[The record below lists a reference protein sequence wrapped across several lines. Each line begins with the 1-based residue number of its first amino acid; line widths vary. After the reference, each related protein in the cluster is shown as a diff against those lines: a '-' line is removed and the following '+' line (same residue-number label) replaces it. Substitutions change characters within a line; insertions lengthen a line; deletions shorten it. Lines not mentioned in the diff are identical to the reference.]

1 MVRNLILALL
11 FGAVL
16 CATEP
21 GRTPILIE
29 LFTSEGCSSCPPADR
44 LLEQLDPRAVV
55 LSEHVDYWDHLGWK
69 DEFSSHAFT
78 QRQEDY
84 VRQLHLDGPYT
95 PEMVVDG
102 TVEFNGSDSVRA
114 SQEISNAAERPKATV
129 RIDRTAKGLQVDV
142 ADAPHSGVVFLALAD
157 STGESQVSAGE
168 NKGRKLHYV
177 AVVRSLRKLGSVKKG
192 GAFSQAI
199 ALPGPAQRV
208 VVFVQESGQGAVDG
222 AAVWAQKAM

>member
-1 MVRNLILALL
+1 MFRNLTLALL
-11 FGAVL
+11 CGAVL

-21 GRTPILIE
+21 ARAPILVE

-44 LLEQLDPRAVV
+44 LLQQLDPQTVV

-84 VRQLHLDGPYT
+84 VRQLHLEGPYT

-102 TVEFNGSDSVRA
+102 TVEFIGSDTARA
-114 SQEISNAAERPKATV
+114 RQEISKAAQRPKAAV
-129 RIDRTAKGLQVDV
+129 RIHKTATGLQVDIT
-142 ADAPHSGVVFLALAD
+142 DAPHSGTVLLALAD
-157 STGESQVSAGE
+157 NTAQSQVSAGE
-168 NKGRKLHYV
+168 NKGRKLEYV
-177 AVVRSLRKLGSVKKG
+177 AVVHRLRKLGSVKKG

-199 ALPGPAQRV
+199 DLPGPAQRV
-208 VVFVQESGQGAVDG
+208 VVFVQESDQGAVDG
-222 AAVWAQKAM
+222 AAVWAQ